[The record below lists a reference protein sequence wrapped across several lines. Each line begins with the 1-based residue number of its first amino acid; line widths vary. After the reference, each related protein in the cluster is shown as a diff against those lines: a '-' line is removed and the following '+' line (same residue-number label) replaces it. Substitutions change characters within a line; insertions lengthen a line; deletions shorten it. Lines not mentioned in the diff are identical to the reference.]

1 MSNETDRKTAVRFQ
15 FSKADFVFVLTLL
28 ALAVLALL
36 FGGWLIVEP
45 PITLSRD
52 ISPLSPRMFPTI
64 VLIGLVGVAVLFIVN
79 RVRGA
84 DALWQEQEA
93 GAARRTDGGVKR
105 LIAFLCLVVASA
117 LVLNTIGFL
126 TTMFVLMAVTSL
138 LVGNANLKQILAL
151 SIGLPFGIYVIVTH
165 FLRTA
170 LPELDAIEGILA
182 PLLAVL
188 PSI

>member
-1 MSNETDRKTAVRFQ
+1 MSNEVDRESAFRAQ
-15 FSKADFVFVLTLL
+15 LSKADFVFVLTLL
-28 ALAVLALL
+28 ALAVLALI
-36 FGGWLIVEP
+36 FGSWLIAEP
-45 PITLSRD
+45 PIALSRD

-79 RVRGA
+79 RIRGA
-84 DALWQEQEA
+84 DALWQQQEA
-93 GAARRTDGGVKR
+93 KAVITTGRGEKR

-117 LVLNTIGFL
+117 LALDTIGFL
-126 TTMFVLMAVTSL
+126 TTMFVLMAATSL

-151 SIGLPFGIYVIVTH
+151 SIGLPFGIYIVVTH

-170 LPELDAIEGILA
+170 LPELDAIEGFLA
-182 PLLAVL
+182 PLLAML

>member
-1 MSNETDRKTAVRFQ
+1 LSHQADRKAVVRSL
-15 FSKADFVFVLTLL
+15 FSQADFVFVLTLL
-28 ALAVLALL
+28 ALGILALL
-36 FGGWLIVEP
+36 FGGWLIADP
-45 PITLSRD
+45 PIALSRD

-64 VLIGLVGVAVLFIVN
+64 VLIGLVGVAVLFVVN

-93 GAARRTDGGVKR
+93 AAGVAVRGGGKR
-105 LIAFLCLVVASA
+105 LIAFLFLLVASA
-117 LVLNTIGFL
+117 LVLNTVGFL
-126 TTMFVLMAVTSL
+126 TTMFVLMAATSL

-151 SIGLPFGIYVIVTH
+151 SITLPFGIYVIVTH

-170 LPELDAIEGILA
+170 LPELDAIEGFLA
-182 PLLAVL
+182 PLLAML